1 MLSNGS
7 SRQGDVQAMLNLLA
21 PLGGQAGA
29 GGSLAG
35 GGGGGGAGDGAA
47 GGGAGAA
54 DEELD
59 RKRRLLADIFRLI
72 GQQVNGDG
80 HNGHGRAAHGNGVA
94 ASASGKR
101 AEDGDAG
108 GANGNAADLTPFAAT
123 LAGDVA
129 DLSPRMLQT
138 LRSLLEGDSEKQ
150 AAAKLGLSPHTIHV
164 YVKALYKRYNV
175 SSRGELLARWV
186 KR

>member
-1 MLSNGS
+1 
-7 SRQGDVQAMLNLLA
+7 LA
-21 PLGGQAGA
+21 PLSGQAGT
-29 GGSLAG
+29 GGSV
-35 GGGGGGAGDGAA
+35 
-47 GGGAGAA
+47 AGAA
-54 DEELD
+54 TAAGANGPAEELD

-72 GQQVNGDG
+72 GQQVKGDAADNGNGQKPNGNGAANADAG
-80 HNGHGRAAHGNGVA
+80 NTNGHGDGNG
-94 ASASGKR
+94 R
-101 AEDGDAG
+101 PHGDS
-108 GANGNAADLTPFAAT
+108 ADLTPVAAT